1 MRTIKEIMNSTDETK
16 LTVGEATVG
25 TCVIT
30 LAVTAAMAAPVGIGY
45 GIYKVYDI
53 AKTKLKKKKTEDN
66 KEETTKEN

>member
-30 LAVTAAMAAPVGIGY
+30 LAVTAAMAAPLGVGY
-45 GIYKVYDI
+45 GIYKVYDVV
-53 AKTKLKKKKTEDN
+53 KTKIKKKKAEEKKTE
-66 KEETTKEN
+66 EVKEN